1 MASEE
6 VLQHQAEAR
15 RSVGATPR
23 LNKDILIRL
32 SPEDVMRIMAIA
44 LDQNRDEAFEFV
56 TERLGKLLQKELQ
69 KPG

>member
-6 VLQHQAEAR
+6 VLRHQAETR

-32 SPEDVMRIMAIA
+32 TPEDAMRIMSITM
-44 LDQNRDEAFEFV
+44 DQSRDEAFEFV